1 MFFSLC
7 YRQLIIIKMETKKC
21 SRCGEILTLD
31 KFHKDSRYE
40 KGVKGQC
47 RKCLQDLRSK
57 RYYDNPEKYKKKMN
71 EWIKST
77 PELTEKRL
85 ITAYTKY
92 LQDRGFSVV
101 AP

>member
-1 MFFSLC
+1 
-7 YRQLIIIKMETKKC
+7 METKKC
-21 SRCGEILTLD
+21 STCGEVLTLD
-31 KFHKDSRYE
+31 KFSKDPRYE

-47 RKCLQDLRSK
+47 RKCLQKLQSK

-71 EWIKST
+71 DWIKST
-77 PELTEKRL
+77 PKLTEKRL
-85 ITAYTKY
+85 IKAYTKY